1 MPEGDTIWR
10 AARALQAALGGRTV
24 TAFDSSLPSVAAAA
38 RRFGLVGR
46 PVARVEAKG
55 KHLLVRFG
63 GGAVLHT
70 HQGMTG
76 SWHLYRRGSRWRQPA
91 HLARV
96 VLEAGEVVAVCFRA
110 PRVELLPAA
119 AAARHTALVRLG
131 PDVMAE
137 AFDAAE
143 ARARLRAAGDVEIAA
158 ALLDQSRLAGVGN
171 IYKSEVLFLCGVS
184 PFARAAGLADD
195 SLDRVVAIA
204 RRQMRS
210 VLHALSHSRER
221 SGIHS
226 REASGGSGGCAA
238 APPSLK
244 TPARYWVY
252 RRAGQ
257 PCLRC
262 GTSIERRMQG
272 DPPRSTYFCPR
283 CQS

>member
-10 AARALQAALGGRTV
+10 AARALQSALGGRTV
-24 TAFDSSLPSVAAAA
+24 TAFGSSLPSVAAAA

-46 PVARVEAKG
+46 PVAGVEAKG

-63 GGAVLHT
+63 GGAVLHA
-70 HQGMTG
+70 
-76 SWHLYRRGSRWRQPA
+76 SRNDRKWHLYRRGSRWRQPA

-96 VLEAGEVVAVCFRA
+96 VLEAGEIVAVCFRA

-119 AAARHTALVRLG
+119 AAARHAALVRLG

-137 AFDAAE
+137 AFDAAG
-143 ARARLRAAGDVEIAA
+143 ARARLRAAGDVEIGA

-171 IYKSEVLFLCGVS
+171 IYKSEVLFLCGLS
-184 PFARAAGLADD
+184 PFAPAAGLADE
-195 SLDRVVAIA
+195 SLDRVVATA

-210 VLHALSHSRER
+210 VPH
-221 SGIHS
+221 
-226 REASGGSGGCAA
+226 
-238 APPSLK
+238 
-244 TPARYWVY
+244 RYWVY

-262 GTSIERRMQG
+262 GTSVERRMQG
-272 DPPRSTYFCPR
+272 DPPRSTYFCPA
-283 CQS
+283 CQSLPPKSLARE

>member
-24 TAFDSSLPSVAAAA
+24 TRFSSPLPEVAAAA

-46 PVARVEAKG
+46 PVAGVEAKG
-55 KHLLVRFG
+55 KHLLVRFA

-76 SWHLYRRGSRWRQPA
+76 SWHLYRRGSRWRQAP

-119 AAARHTALVRLG
+119 AAARHATLVRLG
-131 PDVMAE
+131 PDVMAD
-137 AFDAAE
+137 AFDAAA
-143 ARARLRAAGDVEIAA
+143 ARDRLRGAGDQDIAA

-171 IYKSEVLFLCGVS
+171 VYRSEVLFLCGLD
-184 PFARAAGLADD
+184 PFARVSGLDD
-195 SLDRVVAIA
+195 RALDRVIAIT

-210 VLHALSHSRER
+210 NLDAVSRSTTR
-221 SGIHS
+221 L
-226 REASGGSGGCAA
+226 ASV
-238 APPSLK
+238 K
-244 TPARYWVY
+244 HWVY
-252 RRAGQ
+252 GRAGQ

-262 GTSIERRMQG
+262 RTTVVRRMQG
-272 DPPRSTYFCPR
+272 NPPRSTYLCPA
-283 CQS
+283 CQA

>member
-10 AARALQAALGGRTV
+10 AARALQAALEGRTV
-24 TAFDSSLPSVAAAA
+24 TAFNSSLPSVAAAA

-46 PVARVEAKG
+46 PVSGVEAKG

-96 VLEAGEVVAVCFRA
+96 VLETDEVVAVCFRA
-110 PRVELLPAA
+110 PLVELLPAA
-119 AAARHTALVRLG
+119 AAARHATLARLG

-143 ARARLRAAGDVEIAA
+143 ARARLRAAGDVEIGA

-171 IYKSEVLFLCGVS
+171 VYKSEVLFLCGLN
-184 PFARAAGLADD
+184 PFARVGGLADETI
-195 SLDRVVAIA
+195 DRVIATA

-210 VLHALSHSRER
+210 VLHALSHS
-221 SGIHS
+221 
-226 REASGGSGGCAA
+226 
-238 APPSLK
+238 LK
-244 TPARYWVY
+244 TPKHWVY

-257 PCLRC
+257 RCLRC
-262 GTSIERRMQG
+262 GTKIQRRMQG
-272 DPPRSTYFCPR
+272 NPPRSTYFCPA
-283 CQS
+283 CEA

>member
-24 TAFDSSLPSVAAAA
+24 TAFDSSLPSVAAAG

-46 PVARVEAKG
+46 PVACVEAKG

-110 PRVELLPAA
+110 PRVELLPAG
-119 AAARHTALVRLG
+119 AAARHAALVRLG

-143 ARARLRAAGDVEIAA
+143 ARARLRAAGDAEIGA
-158 ALLDQSRLAGVGN
+158 ALLDQSHLAGVGN
-171 IYKSEVLFLCGVS
+171 VYKSEVLFLCGLN
-184 PFARAAGLADD
+184 PFARATGLADD
-195 SLDRVVAIA
+195 SLDRVIATA
-204 RRQMRS
+204 RRQMRKNLDA
-210 VLHALSHSRER
+210 VSRR
-221 SGIHS
+221 TRG
-226 REASGGSGGCAA
+226 AGPG
-238 APPSLK
+238 
-244 TPARYWVY
+244 RYWVY

-262 GTSIERRMQG
+262 GTRIQRRMQG
-272 DPPRSTYFCPR
+272 NPPRSTYFCPR

>member
-24 TAFDSSLPSVAAAA
+24 TAFSSPLPAVAAAA

-46 PVARVEAKG
+46 PVDGVEAKG

-76 SWHLYRRGSRWRQPA
+76 SWHLYRRGSRWRQAP
-91 HLARV
+91 HRARV

-110 PRVELLPAA
+110 PRVELLAA
-119 AAARHTALVRLG
+119 GEAARHGALVRLG

-143 ARARLRAAGDVEIAA
+143 ARARLRGGGDVDIGA
-158 ALLDQSRLAGVGN
+158 ALLHQSRLAGIGN
-171 IYKSEVLFLCGVS
+171 VYKSEVLFLCGLN
-184 PFARAAGLADD
+184 PFARVTGLSDET
-195 SLDRVVAIA
+195 LDHVVATA
-204 RRQMRS
+204 RRQMRGNRDAVSRRTTRLAS
-210 VLHALSHSRER
+210 VNH
-221 SGIHS
+221 
-226 REASGGSGGCAA
+226 
-238 APPSLK
+238 
-244 TPARYWVY
+244 WVY
-252 RRAGQ
+252 RRSGR

-262 GTSIERRMQG
+262 GTTIERRMQG

-283 CQS
+283 CQG